1 MATTTGWC
9 VNESVWWSA
18 SVTIVG
24 LGAARIEQWRQKRS
38 RDTVGA
44 SKTAGPGS
52 LWVALVLIA
61 MTTCSVAVTHCL
73 EWLENALWMW
83 LGGPLWLWTAV
94 IVLVLC
100 YFVIRWALALC
111 GLLSDPAV
119 KDGP

>member
-1 MATTTGWC
+1 M
-9 VNESVWWSA
+9 NESVWWSA